1 MEMRFQSQLNT
12 SQLNSETYR
21 GCPPGRRH
29 PRRDHQGHGSNS
41 PGRRPG
47 RGRGGRAGRG
57 DLRHAILWLLSSEPM
72 HGYQIITTITERT
85 DGNWTP
91 SPGAIYP
98 TLSMLE
104 DEQLITISTESGR
117 KMARLTGQGAQCV
130 AENTATWSG
139 ILDAYRDPG
148 SRESGIHNIRSE
160 YYKIRELLKA
170 APEGNEEKII
180 EILRKAA
187 DDIKSIQP

>member
-1 MEMRFQSQLNT
+1 
-12 SQLNSETYR
+12 
-21 GCPPGRRH
+21 
-29 PRRDHQGHGSNS
+29 
-41 PGRRPG
+41 
-47 RGRGGRAGRG
+47 
-57 DLRHAILWLLSSEPM
+57 M
-72 HGYQIITTITERT
+72 HGYQIITIITERT
-85 DGNWTP
+85 DGNWSP

-117 KMARLTGQGAQCV
+117 KMARLTGQGEQLV
-130 AENTATWSG
+130 AENEATWSG
-139 ILDAYRDPG
+139 ILDAYCDPG

-187 DDIKSIQP
+187 DDIKNIQP

>member
-1 MEMRFQSQLNT
+1 
-12 SQLNSETYR
+12 
-21 GCPPGRRH
+21 
-29 PRRDHQGHGSNS
+29 
-41 PGRRPG
+41 
-47 RGRGGRAGRG
+47 
-57 DLRHAILWLLSSEPM
+57 M
-72 HGYQIITTITERT
+72 HGYQIITIITERT
-85 DGNWTP
+85 NGNWTP

-104 DEQLITISTESGR
+104 DEQLITISNQSGR
-117 KMARLTGQGAQCV
+117 KMARLTAEGAQRV
-130 AENTATWSG
+130 AENGETWSG
-139 ILDAYRDPG
+139 ILKAYRDPG

-187 DDIKSIQP
+187 DDIKNIQP

>member
-1 MEMRFQSQLNT
+1 
-12 SQLNSETYR
+12 
-21 GCPPGRRH
+21 
-29 PRRDHQGHGSNS
+29 
-41 PGRRPG
+41 
-47 RGRGGRAGRG
+47 
-57 DLRHAILWLLSSEPM
+57 M

-117 KMARLTGQGAQCV
+117 KMARLTDYGAQRV
-130 AENTATWSG
+130 AENEAAWSG

>member
-1 MEMRFQSQLNT
+1 
-12 SQLNSETYR
+12 
-21 GCPPGRRH
+21 
-29 PRRDHQGHGSNS
+29 
-41 PGRRPG
+41 
-47 RGRGGRAGRG
+47 
-57 DLRHAILWLLSSEPM
+57 M

-187 DDIKSIQP
+187 NDIKSIQP

>member
-1 MEMRFQSQLNT
+1 MRFQRQLNASQLK
-12 SQLNSETYR
+12 SETYR
-21 GCPPGRRH
+21 ECPPGRRH
-29 PRRDHQGHGSNS
+29 PRRDHQGHGIGN

-72 HGYQIITTITERT
+72 HGYQIITIITERT
-85 DGNWTP
+85 NGNWTP

-104 DEQLITISTESGR
+104 DEQLITISTQSGR
-117 KMARLTGQGAQCV
+117 KMARLTAEGAQCV
-130 AENTATWSG
+130 AENEKTWSG
-139 ILDAYRDPG
+139 ILEAYRDPG

-170 APEGNEEKII
+170 APEGNDEKII
-180 EILRKAA
+180 QILRKAA
-187 DDIKSIQP
+187 DDIKNIQP

>member
-1 MEMRFQSQLNT
+1 MRFQSQLNT

-21 GCPPGRRH
+21 ECPPGRRQ
-29 PRRDHQGHGSNS
+29 PRRDHQGHGSDN

-57 DLRHAILWLLSSEPM
+57 DLRNAILWLLNSEPM

-117 KMARLTGQGAQCV
+117 KMARLTGQGTQRV
-130 AENTATWSG
+130 VENEATWSG

-148 SRESGIHNIRSE
+148 SQESGIHNIRSE